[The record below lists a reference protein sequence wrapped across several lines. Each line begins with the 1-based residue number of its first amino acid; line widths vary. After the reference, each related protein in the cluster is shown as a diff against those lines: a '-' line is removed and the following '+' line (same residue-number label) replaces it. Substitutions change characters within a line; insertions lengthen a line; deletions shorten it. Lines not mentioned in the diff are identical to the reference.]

1 MTDADEPRP
10 DPGGT
15 LPAGATGS
23 GEAGRAGSGP
33 SGGSEAEPAGPDLDH
48 DPTGLNLA
56 RTVARSIGA
65 QSRRRRRTRP
75 SGDPRQPAEPQSS
88 GARPDDRDPQLL
100 GRAIERLVESRGWTT
115 EVSVHLLLS
124 KWPALV
130 GPTNAEHSHPES
142 YADTVLTVRTDS
154 TAWAASL
161 RAMAPQLVARLNA
174 QLGDGTVTRINV
186 LGPDA
191 PSWKHGRR
199 SVRGRGPRDTYG

>member
-1 MTDADEPRP
+1 MTD
-10 DPGGT
+10 
-15 LPAGATGS
+15 
-23 GEAGRAGSGP
+23 
-33 SGGSEAEPAGPDLDH
+33 PAGPGPDLANGSDPESPNDPGAAEPKPAVDH
-48 DPTGLNLA
+48 DATGLDLA

-65 QSRRRRRTRP
+65 QSRRRRRRRGGPGADRP
-75 SGDPRQPAEPQSS
+75 APTEPQSS

-100 GRAIERLVESRGWTT
+100 GRAIDRLVDSRGWTT

-130 GPTNAEHSHPES
+130 GPANAEHSHPES
-142 YADTVLTVRTDS
+142 YVDTVLTVRTES
-154 TAWAASL
+154 TAWATSL
-161 RAMAPQLVARLNA
+161 RSMAPQLVAKLNA
-174 QLGDGTVTRINV
+174 QLGDGTVTRIQV